1 MGVSSQEIQ
10 RVYGIPATTIRNWQN
25 TNKMPKDLDILAAG
39 RAIIDI
45 LKQQAEELRT
55 QSTAKDPLI
64 RAKIALT
71 QRQTEKLALE
81 LALQQ
86 GELVPSADVE
96 KVWGNY
102 CSAVKKRLLSLPNK
116 LAYELA
122 GIGSPI
128 TVENRLQEIIT
139 EVLGELSANDFGIG
153 DIEENQATIETTPT
167 IDDQ

>member
-10 RVYGIPATTIRNWQN
+10 RVYGIPATTVRNWQN
-25 TNKMPKDLDILAAG
+25 TNKLPKDLEILEAG
-39 RAIIDI
+39 REIIGI
-45 LKQQAEELRT
+45 LRQQSEELRT

-64 RAKIALT
+64 KAKIALI

-96 KVWGNY
+96 KIWGNY

-122 GIGSPI
+122 GISSPI

-139 EVLGELSANDFGIG
+139 EVLGELSADDFGIR
-153 DIEENQATIETTPT
+153 DIEENQAIIEATST